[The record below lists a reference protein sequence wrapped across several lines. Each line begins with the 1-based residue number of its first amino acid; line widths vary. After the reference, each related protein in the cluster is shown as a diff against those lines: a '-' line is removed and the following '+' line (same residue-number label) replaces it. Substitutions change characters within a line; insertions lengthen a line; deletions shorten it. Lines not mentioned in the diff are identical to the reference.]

1 LLRICPLTTDKKGR
15 VHHTAFLVK
24 GIFVLSNSNQP
35 DQETQRLLEF
45 KEKIKTAPLSEIHKK
60 IQLWIRRIDQFVTMG
75 NKNKVRD
82 LYNEFKIMME
92 VVHELSPKKKE
103 KISDVVIQEKAAREI
118 DLVKNSLAGFA
129 LQEITELRDVLFRF
143 KSDDNSLEQIYD
155 IAGKKFDLLPV
166 HEMDKV
172 NMAAALREAIGNAQ
186 RHGNKDNPNLSIEFH
201 YLQLPDRLILRIT
214 DQGEGFD
221 HRAMVKKKKAGDPL
235 EEARE
240 KYKSG
245 GYGGL
250 GIMLMLQCVDKIEYN
265 DKGNQIILE
274 KYFDSEKKEQ

>member
-1 LLRICPLTTDKKGR
+1 M
-15 VHHTAFLVK
+15 
-24 GIFVLSNSNQP
+24 LSNSNQP